1 MCLNWLGEGS
11 GLQGS
16 GLGVSYVMFLGELVW
31 ECRSRATV
39 VP

>member
-1 MCLNWLGEGS
+1 MYLSWLGEGS

-16 GLGVSYVMFLGELVW
+16 GFGISHVMFLGELVW
-31 ECRSRATV
+31 ECRSWATV